1 MSRVVMLLAVL
12 TVSAT
17 SIATGAFAQTPA
29 GEKSKMDQ
37 ATQKM
42 KVSEDPSSPEMQ
54 QAAAKRAS
62 CKREAKAQGLKGSA
76 RKAFMSDCTK

>member
-1 MSRVVMLLAVL
+1 MSRVIILPAVLAVVAAL
-12 TVSAT
+12 TGGDAV
-17 SIATGAFAQTPA
+17 AQTPA
-29 GEKSKMDQ
+29 SEKSRMDQ
-37 ATQKM
+37 ANQKM

-62 CKREAKAQGLKGSA
+62 CKKEAKAQGLKGSA